1 MAGSNGKY
9 KKTFVQKSYAESKEW
24 NQVRE
29 ISEKFT
35 KFLSEPQTRK
45 KITELHIPGAKSQR
59 IEEIITPF
67 AENLGFTSQAKGLF
81 QKYKVSKLRP
91 DYYLSLLSTGIIIE
105 VERGQTSQN
114 NAALKDLWKAHICEE
129 AHYLLLFVPLELR
142 QNKKDPNKIN
152 GRPFD
157 ETVNRLSTFFV
168 EENYT
173 NVRGLVIFG
182 Y

>member
-1 MAGSNGKY
+1 MESTIKI
-9 KKTFVQKSYAESKEW
+9 FIQKPYTKSKEW
-24 NQVRE
+24 NEVKA

-35 KFLSEPQTRK
+35 KFLSEPQNKK
-45 KITELHIPGAKSQR
+45 KITEFHIPGAQSQR
-59 IEEIITPF
+59 IEEVITPF
-67 AENLGFTSQAKGLF
+67 AEKLGFISQAKELF

-129 AHYLLLFVPLELR
+129 AHYLFLFVPMELR
-142 QNKKDPNKIN
+142 QNKKDPNKIS
-152 GRPFD
+152 GRPFN